1 MMDRIF
7 LDANVLFSAAYKA
20 DSRLRQL
27 WHMSDVQLVS
37 SEYAVEEARRNL
49 ELAKPANISELQ
61 SLLGRIEILPD
72 APTRMR
78 LQLELA
84 DKDKPILMVAVRVR
98 ATHLLTGDVQ
108 HFGHL
113 FGQRV
118 HGVLIQTPAQYF
130 RYREAKKDRENH
142 PGLGDSR

>member
-37 SEYAVEEARRNL
+37 SEYAVEEVRRNL
-49 ELAKPANISELQ
+49 ELTRLENLSQLEG
-61 SLLGRIEILPD
+61 LLPRITILSD
-72 APTRMR
+72 APSRLR
-78 LQLELA
+78 LQVELA
-84 DKDKPILMVAVRVR
+84 DKDKPILMAAVRAR

-113 FGQRV
+113 FGQKV
-118 HGVLIQTPAQYF
+118 HGVLVLTPGEYF
-130 RYREAKKDRENH
+130 RQREARE
-142 PGLGDSR
+142 